1 MTFTLVSRPS
11 VAFMIAANPQRRYR
25 RVLIVHGFGASIDDH
40 WFPWLAGATPGAE
53 RITLPEATAPVAET
67 WISTVADAIGRLD
80 PETAVVA
87 HSLGCVTVAQAVRRV
102 ADSHDCLGLFVAV
115 APFVRALPTI
125 GDPDLDA
132 FIAGGLDT
140 FIDINLAS
148 IRDLIERVEVVRS
161 DNDPIVP
168 TAASD
173 QFAHALGADVH
184 VVPGAGHF
192 LAREGIDRLD
202 IARDLLTRP

>member
-1 MTFTLVSRPS
+1 
-11 VAFMIAANPQRRYR
+11 MIATNPQRRYR
-25 RVLIVHGFGASIDDH
+25 RVVIVHGFGASIDDH
-40 WFPWLAGATPGAE
+40 WFPWLAHATPGAE
-53 RITLPEATAPVAET
+53 RIALPVATTPAAET

-102 ADSHDCLGLFVAV
+102 ADSADRLGLFIAV
-115 APFVRALPTI
+115 APFAQALPTI

-132 FIAGGLDT
+132 FIADGLDA
-140 FIDINLAS
+140 FIDMDLVS
-148 IRDLIERVEVVRS
+148 IQDLIERVEVVRS

-168 TAASD
+168 PIASD

-192 LAREGIDRLD
+192 LAREGIEQLD
-202 IARDLLTRP
+202 IAQDLLARP